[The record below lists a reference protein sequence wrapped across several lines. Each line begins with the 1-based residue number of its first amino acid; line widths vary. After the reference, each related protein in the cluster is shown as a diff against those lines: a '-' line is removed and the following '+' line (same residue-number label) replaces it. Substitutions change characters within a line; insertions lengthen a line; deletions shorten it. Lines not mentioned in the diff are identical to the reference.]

1 MPDSKPYQPSLLR
14 FLHGVNALI
23 ALLAIITSFWVYNTF
38 DGRLIKLPLP
48 EINDIIGIHGTFGL
62 TFLLLM
68 PAFALYSFH
77 VGHKRLVQSDS
88 FAKLT
93 QIGKPIWWYSLHRI
107 VNTVMLIAATWALIT
122 GRMMKEEWLPT
133 RELDHIWYQLHLTAW
148 VILVVCLVM
157 HLLMSIKVGGVPLIV
172 SMFEFK
178 YRPEDSPATWF
189 HQIRSFFN
197 RSGS

>member
-14 FLHGVNALI
+14 FLHGVNVLI

-62 TFLLLM
+62 AFLLMM

-88 FAKLT
+88 LAKLT

-133 RELDHIWYQLHLTAW
+133 RELDQIWYQLHLAGW
-148 VILVVCLVM
+148 VILVVCLIM
-157 HLLMSIKVGGVPLIV
+157 HLLMSIKVGGLPLIV

-178 YRPEDSPATWF
+178 YRPEDSPATWLQ
-189 HQIRSFFN
+189 QIRSFFS
-197 RSGS
+197 RS

>member
-62 TFLLLM
+62 AFLLMM

-88 FAKLT
+88 LAKLT

-133 RELDHIWYQLHLTAW
+133 RELDQMWYQLHLAGW

-157 HLLMSIKVGGVPLIV
+157 HLLMSIKVGGLSLIV

-178 YRPEDSPATWF
+178 YRPEDSPATWLQ
-189 HQIRSFFN
+189 QIRSFFS
-197 RSGS
+197 RS

>member
-1 MPDSKPYQPSLLR
+1 MSPSKPYQPSLLR

-23 ALLAIITSFWVYNTF
+23 AVLAIITAFWVYNTF

-62 TFLLLM
+62 AFLLMM

-88 FAKLT
+88 LTKLT

-107 VNTVMLIAATWALIT
+107 VNTVMLLAATWALIT

-133 RELDHIWYQLHLTAW
+133 RELDHLWYQLHLAGW
-148 VILVVCLVM
+148 VILVVCLVI
-157 HLLMSIKVGGVPLIV
+157 HLLMSIKIGGLPLIV

-178 YRPEDSPATWF
+178 YRPEDSPTTWLQ
-189 HQIRSFFN
+189 QIRSFFS
-197 RSGS
+197 RS

>member
-1 MPDSKPYQPSLLR
+1 MPHSKPYQPSLLR

-62 TFLLLM
+62 AFLLMM

-88 FAKLT
+88 LAKLT

-133 RELDHIWYQLHLTAW
+133 RELDQIWYQLHLAGW

-157 HLLMSIKVGGVPLIV
+157 HLLMSIKVGGLSLIV

-178 YRPEDSPATWF
+178 YCPEDSPATWLQ
-189 HQIRSFFN
+189 QIRSFFS
-197 RSGS
+197 RS

>member
-62 TFLLLM
+62 AFLLMM

-88 FAKLT
+88 LAKLT

-107 VNTVMLIAATWALIT
+107 VNTVMLIAATVALIT

-133 RELDHIWYQLHLTAW
+133 RELDQIWYQLHLAGW

-157 HLLMSIKVGGVPLIV
+157 HLLMSIKVGGLPLIV

-178 YRPEDSPATWF
+178 YRPEDSPATWLQ
-189 HQIRSFFN
+189 QIRSFFS
-197 RSGS
+197 RS

>member
-1 MPDSKPYQPSLLR
+1 MPQPKPYQPSLLR

-38 DGRLIKLPLP
+38 DGRLVKLPLP

-62 TFLLLM
+62 AFLLMM

-88 FAKLT
+88 LTKLT

-107 VNTVMLIAATWALIT
+107 VNTVMLLAATWALIT

-133 RELDHIWYQLHLTAW
+133 GELNQIWYQLHLVGW
-148 VILVVCLVM
+148 VILVICLVI
-157 HLLMSIKVGGVPLIV
+157 HLLMSIKIGGLPLIV

-178 YRPEDSPATWF
+178 YRPEDSPATWLQ
-189 HQIRSFFN
+189 QIRSFFS
-197 RSGS
+197 RS

>member
-14 FLHGVNALI
+14 FLHGINALI

-62 TFLLLM
+62 AFLLLM

-88 FAKLT
+88 LAKLR
-93 QIGKPIWWYSLHRI
+93 QIGKPIWWYSLHRM

-122 GRMMKEEWLPT
+122 GRMMKRNTVLIIAEILVMGG
-133 RELDHIWYQLHLTAW
+133 ILTAF
-148 VILVVCLVM
+148 IAP
-157 HLLMSIKVGGVPLIV
+157 LLSPSDESSEVG
-172 SMFEFK
+172 
-178 YRPEDSPATWF
+178 
-189 HQIRSFFN
+189 
-197 RSGS
+197 

>member
-48 EINDIIGIHGTFGL
+48 EINDIIGIHGTLGL
-62 TFLLLM
+62 ALLLMM

-88 FAKLT
+88 LTKLT

-107 VNTVMLIAATWALIT
+107 VNTLMLLAATWALIT

-133 RELDHIWYQLHLTAW
+133 RELDQIWYQLHLTGW
-148 VILVVCLVM
+148 VILVVCLIM
-157 HLLMSIKVGGVPLIV
+157 HLLMSIKVGGLPLIV
-172 SMFEFK
+172 SIFEFK
-178 YRPEDSPATWF
+178 YRPEDSPTTWLQ
-189 HQIRSFFN
+189 QIRSFFS
-197 RSGS
+197 RS